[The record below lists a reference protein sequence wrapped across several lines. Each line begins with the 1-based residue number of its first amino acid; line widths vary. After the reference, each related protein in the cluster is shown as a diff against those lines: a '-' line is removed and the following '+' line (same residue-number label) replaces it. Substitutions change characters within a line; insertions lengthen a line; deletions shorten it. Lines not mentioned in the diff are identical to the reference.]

1 MIGPSYFP
9 EALAE
14 LEDVVTYYETKE
26 ADLGTRVLVELD
38 DAVARV
44 VAFPEA
50 ATYVQAVPERHG
62 LRWVRLASFPLKVV
76 YTVKGQHLVIV
87 AVFHLARRPGYWMQR
102 LEKLG

>member
-1 MIGPSYFP
+1 MIGPSYVP

-14 LEDVVTYYETKE
+14 LEDAVAYYETKE

-44 VAFPEA
+44 VAFPA
-50 ATYVQAVPERHG
+50 AAPYVQAVPERHG

-76 YTVKGQHLVIV
+76 YVVQGPGVVIV
-87 AVFHLARRPGYWMQR
+87 AVFHATRRPGYWMQR
-102 LEKLG
+102 LEELG

>member
-1 MIGPSYFP
+1 MIGPSYLL

-14 LEDVVTYYETKE
+14 LEDAVAYDETKE

-44 VAFPEA
+44 VAFPA
-50 ATYVQAVPERHG
+50 AAPYVQAVPERHG
-62 LRWVRLASFPLKVV
+62 LRWVRLASFPRKVV
-76 YTVKGQHLVIV
+76 YTVQGQHLVIV
-87 AVFHLARRPGYWMQR
+87 AVFHEARRPGYWTQR